1 MICSLVDALNME
13 AERAK
18 NLYLEGVIISVHK
31 LLRFI
36 QYYTMNVYILLILG
50 DRTINGKNYRRC
62 RIFNVDLIACPG
74 LKFPKTIQDIKGE

>member
-1 MICSLVDALNME
+1 
-13 AERAK
+13 
-18 NLYLEGVIISVHK
+18 
-31 LLRFI
+31 
-36 QYYTMNVYILLILG
+36 MNVYILLILG